1 MMCEKKTIRREISE
15 AIAAMDQAVLVEKS
29 RAICQ
34 AVAALDEFR
43 DASVVML
50 YLPIPGEVDTAPL
63 AEIAWQAGKRVC
75 CPKFDDASRTM
86 WPREILPDHADSF
99 DTTQGL
105 RSPASTIE
113 IPLDE
118 IDLVIVPAIAFDS
131 ACNRLGRG
139 GGFYDRFLQRLD
151 RFLQG
156 KKLRATTIGVGFS
169 EQICPKLP
177 IEDHDTPLDVVAC
190 DLAVFRRDQ

>member
-1 MMCEKKTIRREISE
+1 MMRDKKTIRRELSD
-15 AIAAMDQAVLVEKS
+15 AIAAMDQAVLAEKS

-63 AEIAWQAGKRVC
+63 AEIAWQQGKRVC
-75 CPKFDDASRTM
+75 CPKFCGDSRTM
-86 WPREILPDHADSF
+86 WPREILPHHACSF
-99 DTTQGL
+99 DTTHSL
-105 RSPASTIE
+105 RSPASTIG
-113 IPLDE
+113 IPLAE

-139 GGFYDRFLQRLD
+139 GGFYDCFLQ
-151 RFLQG
+151 QE
-156 KKLRATTIGVGFS
+156 KLRATTIGVGFS
-169 EQICPKLP
+169 EQMCPKLP
-177 IEDHDTPLDVVAC
+177 IEDHDTPLDAVVS